1 MTKSTAA
8 LTATSLLCFGLI
20 GCGIDPEYRY
30 TVTGELG
37 ATGEGLENP
46 EVVVRR
52 SFYEDGKSTREEIAS
67 AKVKNGQIELEG
79 EIREPTV
86 VSIYLIDGER
96 TKDSVQAVIE
106 PHATIK
112 LVDLGKNKGMIAD
125 GDGKHG
131 QLVASWMMSD
141 DFVTSLHEYGDSLT
155 AWQAEQE
162 AKKQAEE
169 AAAADADGP
178 VEASETTAA
187 ADEATDEAPDDE
199 AQVAATATETVDD
212 SSTDETTDSAPET
225 PPALAS
231 TDDDA
236 PANACE
242 GEVAEAAASE
252 EEIEKPERYVLYEK
266 VIGIQ
271 NDSLDELARSST
283 DPTDALL
290 AMELGGLRSVQEGV
304 SRLDELAGLLSDD
317 VVAARIAPRRDG
329 LVAHLKRVDADKSLS
344 PGKFAPEFALAD
356 FEGESVAL
364 TDVLQDN
371 EVVLVDFWASWC
383 GPCIATFPDLKR
395 MYGEYRDD
403 GFEVVAITIDS
414 TREDWEEAT
423 EEHELPWLNLEELQ
437 IDGSRGPVYNSYGVT
452 FIPKGYILN
461 KDACII
467 GKDMSTEELDKLL
480 AAQFADSGI
489 PSADEEASSDPTE
502 TLDDQIGS

>member
-1 MTKSTAA
+1 M

-52 SFYEDGKSTREEIAS
+52 SFYEDGKTTREDIAS
-67 AKVKNGQIELEG
+67 AKVKHGQIELEG

-86 VSIYLIDGER
+86 VRIYLLDGGQ

-106 PHATIK
+106 PQAAIK

-125 GDGKHG
+125 GTGKHG

-141 DFVTSLHEYGDSLT
+141 DFVTSLNAYGDSLT
-155 AWQAEQE
+155 AWQAEEE

-169 AAAADADGP
+169 TQAADADAT
-178 VEASETTAA
+178 VESSDAA
-187 ADEATDEAPDDE
+187 GEALNQE
-199 AQVAATATETVDD
+199 AQAAETDTETVDD
-212 SSTDETTDSAPET
+212 TTKVEATDSAPET

-231 TDDDA
+231 TDDDSQ
-236 PANACE
+236 ANACE
-242 GEVAEAAASE
+242 GEVAETAVSE
-252 EEIEKPERYVLYEK
+252 EETEKPERYVLYEK
-266 VIGIQ
+266 VVGIQ
-271 NDSLDELARSST
+271 NDSLDELARDST
-283 DPTDALL
+283 DPMDALL
-290 AMELGGLRSVQEGV
+290 AMELGGLARVQEGV
-304 SRLDELAGLLSDD
+304 SRLDELAEILSDD
-317 VVAARIAPRRDG
+317 VVSARITPRRDG

-356 FEGESVAL
+356 FEGENVSL
-364 TDVLQDN
+364 TEVLQDN
-371 EVVLVDFWASWC
+371 KVVLVDFWASWC
-383 GPCIATFPDLKR
+383 GPCIATFPELKR

-414 TREDWEEAT
+414 TREDWVEAT

-461 KDACII
+461 QDACII
-467 GKDMSTEELDKLL
+467 GKDMSTEELDRLL
-480 AAQFADSGI
+480 AAQFADSGT
-489 PSADEEASSDPTE
+489 PNADEKASSDVTE